1 MATTLRQTD
10 WGPYSITVRVSGWP
24 SGTGFIRFYI
34 GTDTSDMPY
43 DGYED
48 VSGKTSC
55 TYTFE
60 GLEPD
65 MVYYVKISPR
75 AATSGQEAMEDPTTK
90 MMTTDPVELER
101 PDDWK
106 WTSTVSKGAEMDFD
120 VISAKEY
127 EVYPLTAREWNR
139 FIDRIFEFLAYLE
152 MPVSGGDESTFYVTA
167 GTEMRAE
174 EVEWARQLISAMD
187 PPVALP
193 ASIRAGGKITAAYI
207 NGLKNSLNSIE

>member
-1 MATTLRQTD
+1 
-10 WGPYSITVRVSGWP
+10 
-24 SGTGFIRFYI
+24 
-34 GTDTSDMPY
+34 MPY

-48 VSGKTSC
+48 VSGKTYC

-75 AATSGQEAMEDPTTK
+75 AATSGQEATEDPTTK

-106 WTSTVSKGAEMDFD
+106 WTSTVSKGAEMDYD
-120 VISAKEY
+120 VISATEY
-127 EVYPLTAREWNR
+127 EVYPLTAKEWNA
-139 FIDRIFEFLAYLE
+139 FVDRVEEFATYLGISI
-152 MPVSGGDESTFYVTA
+152 SGISACYVTA
-167 GTEMRAE
+167 GSPMTHDEPE
-174 EVEWARQLISAMD
+174 GIRQVIDALD
-187 PPVALP
+187 PPTAVPSAI
-193 ASIRAGGKITAAYI
+193 SSGSKITAAFI